1 MTLSKYRIVSA
12 KPKGAAN
19 HCNSQFKVFQW
30 GKRDEKVAWWDIGW
44 KTINQISDLLAAG
57 HEVKT
62 GQYKGGNMA
71 DGAPVE
77 LELRITRNST
87 DFKIGEMPEI

>member
-1 MTLSKYRIVSA
+1 MPTKYRIVSA
-12 KPKGAAN
+12 KPKGATN

-30 GKRDEKVAWWDIGW
+30 GVKDNKTDWWNIGW
-44 KTINQISDLLAAG
+44 KTINQVSDFLAAG

-62 GQYKGGNMA
+62 GQYTNGKMA

-77 LELRITRNST
+77 VELRITKNNT
-87 DFKIGEMPEI
+87 NFKISDMPDV